1 MQDPK
6 MPKIVR
12 LRSDLEKIG
21 CKHYRLTGGVIT
33 AEWLESHTRFIQNS
47 RHGMYEEPYCDISV
61 WHDGETLGSYSGTVW
76 PSAWPSLFQCH
87 RGSAQSGP
95 YTTITPLALDL
106 LEQADLEAP

>member
-12 LRSDLEKIG
+12 IPGIGESIG

-76 PSAWPSLFQCH
+76 PSAWPALFQSH
-87 RGSAQSGP
+87 RGSALSGP